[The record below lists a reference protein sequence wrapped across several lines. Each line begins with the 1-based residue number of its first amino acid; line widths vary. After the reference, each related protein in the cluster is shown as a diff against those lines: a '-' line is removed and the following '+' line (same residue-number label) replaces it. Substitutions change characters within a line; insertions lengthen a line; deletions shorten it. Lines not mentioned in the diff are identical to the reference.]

1 MASGVNVKMGVSGV
15 AQFKQNIS
23 QAKNAVKTLDAQ
35 LSLTEKQFK
44 ATGDSESYVAEK
56 TELLKA
62 KMEAQKRVIANTE
75 EALQKMTE
83 QGVDRASKAYQDMYQ
98 QMINA
103 KGALIDT
110 ETALGNIGT
119 AAGEANDGVSD
130 MNESL
135 KGIDKKLS
143 YDMVLDGLSTITSGI
158 EKVIRKAWEL
168 GAALVRNTLGA
179 GAWADELQETA
190 AKYEITPEQL
200 QRMRKTAS
208 IIDTDAETIL
218 AAKNKM
224 KQVIGAGGNNT
235 TDALEALGLG
245 TIVETD
251 PEEQFWKI
259 GEAIMNLGDAYE
271 RENAAQKLFGRSWR
285 ELIPLF
291 QAGREEY
298 DKVNKSWSV
307 LEDDQLDGLA
317 KMDDQYQTMQREWET
332 FKMELLDAFS
342 GPLTEGMETITGL
355 FQELNKYLD
364 SPQGQAMLAQIGET
378 VSGLIGDLTNI
389 NPEDVINTLRDIIDG
404 IVDGLKWIDENKD
417 AVKTAIE
424 VIAGAF
430 VTMKVA
436 MLGIN
441 IAKVVNGAK
450 SLLHG
455 KGGNDGSSTVNTTGT
470 NEQKTAT
477 EEKTGKTG
485 KVLDNAVT
493 GMGTAFSID
502 YSASQFDLRR
512 QRENYIKQL
521 VSDYGLDWNN
531 PTVFKAAHEEI
542 YAKGAYTSENVL
554 ELTEGFEEQLEKL
567 NEDIDQINHDMNQVS
582 ESKYMTV
589 YGSPEGQAKMKAFAE
604 HFFSWWNDEIT
615 DAGLDKLAGG
625 MSGEDFFSFKDAM
638 EKIMN
643 GELLYSDAEQAEF
656 VNAMDKAIE
665 AAEDLIEEDV
675 TRGKN
680 AITSEDMKEFKK
692 TPGKIEDAVKNGI
705 SGIRIYLDG
714 EEISA
719 VVSRHQ
725 GSGVY
730 ALVQ

>member
-119 AAGEANDGVSD
+119 AAEEAQDGVSD

-158 EKVIRKAWEL
+158 EKVISKAWEL

-224 KQVIGAGGNNT
+224 KQVIGAGGSAT

-271 RENAAQKLFGRSWR
+271 RENAARKLFGRSWR

-291 QAGREEY
+291 QEGREEY
-298 DKVNKSWSV
+298 DRVNKSWSV

-317 KMDDQYQTMQREWET
+317 KMDDQYQTMQREWEA
-332 FKMELLDAFS
+332 FKNELLSAFS
-342 GPLTEGMETITGL
+342 GPLTDGMETITGL

-364 SPQGQAMLAQIGET
+364 SPKGQAMLAQIGET
-378 VSGLIGDLTNI
+378 VSGLISDLTNI
-389 NPEDVINTLRDIIDG
+389 NPEDVINTLRGIIDG
-404 IVDGLKWIDENKD
+404 IVKGLKWIDEHKD
-417 AVKTAIE
+417 DVKTAIE

-430 VTMKVA
+430 LAMKVA
-436 MLGIN
+436 MVGIN

-450 SLLHG
+450 SLLNG
-455 KGGNDGSSTVNTTGT
+455 GGNGGNGGNGGGGGGGGGGSTASGGGWLTGISNKIAGLMPGVSSWVSVNGGPVYDWLMHESPLADLLNGRESLADLWQRQKDKFSEESVQEFKDNWDPNNPEANVIAKTVG
-470 NEQKTAT
+470 KTAENLRAA
-477 EEKTGKTG
+477 EEWTFG
-485 KVLDNAVT
+485 DDF
-493 GMGTAFSID
+493 TA
-502 YSASQFDLRR
+502 
-512 QRENYIKQL
+512 E
-521 VSDYGLDWNN
+521 
-531 PTVFKAAHEEI
+531 
-542 YAKGAYTSENVL
+542 
-554 ELTEGFEEQLEKL
+554 
-567 NEDIDQINHDMNQVS
+567 
-582 ESKYMTV
+582 
-589 YGSPEGQAKMKAFAE
+589 
-604 HFFSWWNDEIT
+604 
-615 DAGLDKLAGG
+615 
-625 MSGEDFFSFKDAM
+625 DAM
-638 EKIMN
+638 ALARSVDRMADEVEKSN
-643 GELLYSDAEQAEF
+643 D
-656 VNAMDKAIE
+656 IE
-665 AAEDLIEEDV
+665 KSKDSPTAEDL
-675 TRGKN
+675 
-680 AITSEDMKEFKK
+680 KEFKK

-719 VVSRHQ
+719 IVSRHQ

>member
-15 AQFKQNIS
+15 AKFKQDMN
-23 QAKNAVKTLDAQ
+23 QAKSAVKTLDAQ

-44 ATGDSESYVAEK
+44 QTGDAESYVAEK

-62 KMEAQKRVIANTE
+62 KMEAQKRVIANAE
-75 EALQKMTE
+75 QALQAMTE
-83 QGVDRASKAYQDMYQ
+83 KGVDRASKAYQDMYQ

-119 AAGEANDGVSD
+119 AAEEAESGVSD

-143 YDMVLDGLSTITSGI
+143 YDMVLDGLNMITSGI
-158 EKVIRKAWEL
+158 EKVISKAWQM
-168 GAALVRNTLGA
+168 GTALVQNTLGA
-179 GAWADELQETA
+179 GEWADELKTTA
-190 AKYEITPEQL
+190 AQYGIDPEDL
-200 QRMRKTAS
+200 QRMRKTAN
-208 IIDTDAETIL
+208 IIDTSTDAIL
-218 AAKNKM
+218 SAKKKM
-224 KQVIGAGGNNT
+224 RQVIGAGGNDT
-235 TDALEALGLG
+235 MDALEALGLG
-245 TIVETD
+245 TTVETD

-259 GEAIMNLGDAYE
+259 GEAIMNLGDEYQ

-291 QAGREEY
+291 EAGREEY
-298 DKVNKSWSV
+298 DKMNASWSIV
-307 LEDDQLDGLA
+307 ENDQIDGLVA
-317 KMDDQYQTMQREWET
+317 MDDQYRKMQSEFEA
-332 FKMELLDAFS
+332 FKMELLSAFS
-342 GPLTEGMETITGL
+342 GPMTEGMETITGL

-364 SPQGQAMLAQIGET
+364 SPDGQAMLAQIGET

-389 NPEDVINTLRDIIDG
+389 NPSDVIGTLRDIIDG
-404 IVDGLKWIDENKD
+404 VVNGLKWIDEHRD
-417 AVKTAIE
+417 DVKTAIE
-424 VIAGAF
+424 LIAGAF
-430 VTMKVA
+430 VTMKIA

-450 SLLHG
+450 SLLG
-455 KGGNDGSSTVNTTGT
+455 GGNGGGGGGGGNVTTTPKTSTPKTSNSNLPGVSVKDVVQTGLFALPFALFIDGV
-470 NEQKTAT
+470 Q
-477 EEKTGKTG
+477 
-485 KVLDNAVT
+485 
-493 GMGTAFSID
+493 
-502 YSASQFDLRR
+502 
-512 QRENYIKQL
+512 
-521 VSDYGLDWNN
+521 
-531 PTVFKAAHEEI
+531 
-542 YAKGAYTSENVL
+542 
-554 ELTEGFEEQLEKL
+554 
-567 NEDIDQINHDMNQVS
+567 HDMNLVS
-582 ESKYMTV
+582 EWAANAQAQIEEYQEKVKKYSGSDLFDIWDVMTKYTTV
-589 YGSPEGQAKMKAFAE
+589 NGSPEGQAKMKAFAE

-625 MSGEDFFSFKDAM
+625 MSDEDFFAFKDAM
-638 EKIMN
+638 KKIMN
-643 GELLYSDAEQAEF
+643 GELLYSDEEQTEF

-665 AAEDLIEEDV
+665 AAEDLIQEDV

-692 TPGKIEDAVKNGI
+692 TPGKIEDAVKNGM

-719 VVSRHQ
+719 VVSRYQ

>member
-119 AAGEANDGVSD
+119 AAEEAQGGVSD

-158 EKVIRKAWEL
+158 EKVISKAWEL
-168 GAALVRNTLGA
+168 GAALVRSTLGA
-179 GAWADELQETA
+179 GAWADELKTTA
-190 AKYEITPEQL
+190 AQYGISTDQL
-200 QRMRKTAS
+200 QQMRKTEK
-208 IIDTDAETIL
+208 IIDTSTDAIL
-218 AAKNKM
+218 SAKKKM
-224 KQVIGAGGNNT
+224 RQVIGAGGNDT
-235 TDALEALGLG
+235 MDALEALGLG
-245 TIVETD
+245 TTVETD

-259 GEAIMNLGDAYE
+259 GEAIMNLGDEYQ

-298 DKVNKSWSV
+298 EKVNKSWSIV
-307 LEDDQLDGLA
+307 EEDQLDGLA
-317 KMDDQYQTMQREWET
+317 KMDDQYQKMQSEWET
-332 FKMELLDAFS
+332 FKYELLSAFS
-342 GPLTEGMETITGL
+342 GPLTEGMETITDL
-355 FQELNKYLD
+355 FKELNEYLD
-364 SPQGQAMLAQIGET
+364 TPEGQAMLAQIGET
-378 VSGLIGDLTNI
+378 VSGLISDLTNI

-404 IVDGLKWIDENKD
+404 ITDGLKWIDEHKD
-417 AVKTAIE
+417 DVKTAIE
-424 VIAGAF
+424 LIAGAF

-455 KGGNDGSSTVNTTGT
+455 GGNGGGGGGGGNVTTTPKTSTPKTSNSNLPGVSARDVVQTGLFALPFALFIDGV
-470 NEQKTAT
+470 Q
-477 EEKTGKTG
+477 
-485 KVLDNAVT
+485 
-493 GMGTAFSID
+493 
-502 YSASQFDLRR
+502 
-512 QRENYIKQL
+512 
-521 VSDYGLDWNN
+521 
-531 PTVFKAAHEEI
+531 
-542 YAKGAYTSENVL
+542 
-554 ELTEGFEEQLEKL
+554 
-567 NEDIDQINHDMNQVS
+567 HDMNLVS
-582 ESKYMTV
+582 EWAANAQAQIEEYQDKVKKYSGSDLFDIWDVMTKYTTV
-589 YGSPEGQAKMKAFAE
+589 NGSPEGQAKMKAFAE

-625 MSGEDFFSFKDAM
+625 MSDEDFFAFKDAM

-665 AAEDLIEEDV
+665 AAEDLIQEDV

-719 VVSRHQ
+719 IVSRYQ